1 MRYLRYIIL
10 FSSIVLAPLNNLFAD
25 DPIKFLHRPIIFLHG
40 IQTPP
45 KPENGW
51 PTWNSSNSAM
61 MEIINSEYSGYK
73 AGVPL
78 NCCKDSI
85 LYTMPDSKR
94 IYNFSYYNPD
104 GSRGVIGNNVNDTTE
119 KEKNPS
125 FWRKLSYGIGYEGGL
140 CAPGRDLA
148 EETPPF
154 TFNFPPRSYWVNGAF
169 GELSYP
175 LNGKKISIGVGYSW
189 WPELTN
195 TVGLSLYVPS
205 EDTLIYYSYVTTNQ
219 WELSMLYLTFG
230 LKLNPTFVVGVSVNY
245 CNAETKEELMV
256 EYYDSLK
263 FVVDTTAY
271 VQRKCIGG
279 GIFCG
284 WEGSSMFGTSRL
296 KPYLKLQLGWARE
309 YENNS
314 PWEWNDK
321 LTVTMG
327 GIFLGLKFE
336 IGG

>member
-1 MRYLRYIIL
+1 MLIL
-10 FSSIVLAPLNNLFAD
+10 LCLFNTSN
-25 DPIKFLHRPIIFLHG
+25 
-40 IQTPP
+40 QV
-45 KPENGW
+45 
-51 PTWNSSNSAM
+51 NSVQS
-61 MEIINSEYSGYK
+61 
-73 AGVPL
+73 
-78 NCCKDSI
+78 DS
-85 LYTMPDSKR
+85 LELQEDQ
-94 IYNFSYYNPD
+94 
-104 GSRGVIGNNVNDTTE
+104 
-119 KEKNPS
+119 NPS
-125 FWRKLSYGIGYEGGL
+125 FWEKVSFGIGYEGGL
-140 CAPGRDLA
+140 CWTGDALGRKNPVPLDITAKL
-148 EETPPF
+148 
-154 TFNFPPRSYWVNGAF
+154 YWINSIKGNIT
-169 GELSYP
+169 YP
-175 LNGKKISIGVGYSW
+175 LKGEKKIEIGFGYGW
-189 WPELTN
+189 WPRLTER
-195 TVGLSLYVPS
+195 VGFSLYIPS

-256 EYYDSLK
+256 EYYDSLY

-279 GIFCG
+279 TLFCG
-284 WEGSSMFGTSRL
+284 WEGSSMFGSSQL

-321 LTVTMG
+321 LTVIMG

>member
-1 MRYLRYIIL
+1 MER
-10 FSSIVLAPLNNLFAD
+10 
-25 DPIKFLHRPIIFLHG
+25 KIIFLILLFSFTSFG
-40 IQTPP
+40 QSL
-45 KPENGW
+45 EGSLLND
-51 PTWNSSNSAM
+51 SN
-61 MEIINSEYSGYK
+61 
-73 AGVPL
+73 V
-78 NCCKDSI
+78 DSI
-85 LYTMPDSKR
+85 R
-94 IYNFSYYNPD
+94 
-104 GSRGVIGNNVNDTTE
+104 NNVNS
-119 KEKNPS
+119 S
-125 FWRKLSYGIGYEGGL
+125 FWRKLSYGIGYEGGW

-195 TVGLSLYVPS
+195 TVGLSLYIPN
-205 EDTLIYYSYVTTNQ
+205 EDPKTGYAYVTTSN
-219 WELSMLYLTFG
+219 WDLSTTLLYLQFHINSSFFIG
-230 LKLNPTFVVGVSVNY
+230 GCMNY
-245 CNAETKEELMV
+245 CVASTKEHLNHHNSNI
-256 EYYDSLK
+256 YTK
-263 FVVDTTAY
+263 DTTAY